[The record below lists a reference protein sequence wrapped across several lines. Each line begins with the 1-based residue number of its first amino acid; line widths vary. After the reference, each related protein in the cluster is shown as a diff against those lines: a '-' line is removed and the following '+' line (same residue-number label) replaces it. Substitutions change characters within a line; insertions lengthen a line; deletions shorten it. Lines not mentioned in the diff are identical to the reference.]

1 MAANVLPLSAD
12 SIAKFKKQ
20 VAQLQN
26 GLAALKVIDLE
37 QNVGIT
43 ADEPANITNMYI
55 DKLKLKEERQL
66 VNKLNTI
73 KMHGQFLDQNMMER
87 LVRRDIDAV
96 SN

>member
-1 MAANVLPLSAD
+1 MTANVLPLSAD
-12 SIAKFKKQ
+12 SIAKFKRE

-55 DKLKLKEERQL
+55 DKLKLKEEHQL

-87 LVRRDIDAV
+87 LARRDIDAV